1 MMPAPKAESVRAKG
15 GFLTTEDTPHTATVK
30 MPISGVYEYLS
41 ARACE
46 PILTIPITGSREIK
60 YQSHQG
66 IKEGQFHRPHGEQ
79 QVVHIGNACADD
91 PHVKRGASHRAGV
104 FLRKKGDPAHDN
116 RQS

>member
-60 YQSHQG
+60 YQSHPV
-66 IKEGQFHRPHGEQ
+66 INHG
-79 QVVHIGNACADD
+79 VRRSSRIAANVIPARTRKDIAASGTLISGA
-91 PHVKRGASHRAGV
+91 RG
-104 FLRKKGDPAHDN
+104 
-116 RQS
+116 